1 MKNRFIQV
9 LKYPLFDLLA
19 AEITWLLFFVFR
31 KKIIEPQVLG
41 FELPLQIDNN
51 LLLGALVIPL
61 FWLLLYWMSGYYR
74 DVFRKSRLAE
84 LGITLLTTLIGT
96 LILFFVLFLDDTVAN
111 YKNYYLSLI
120 FYFSLHFILTY
131 SFRFIITT
139 QTKRRIQEKKI
150 WFNTLIIGSNE
161 KALELYRSLENQK
174 KPSGN
179 KILGYVSIENEK
191 NSPLQGLIPHL
202 GTITKVKSIVLLHQ
216 IEEVL
221 IAIESS
227 EHHILQKLITD
238 LDEKDVKIKVIPDM
252 YDILSGTVRFN
263 AIFGTPL
270 IEVNAVVMP
279 EWQQSVKR
287 LIDICFSALM
297 LILLFPIFI
306 IIAIAIIIDS
316 RGPVLFSQER
326 IGRYGKPFRIYKFR
340 SMRVDAESNG
350 PALSSSKDPRMTK
363 VGKFLRK
370 FRLDELPQFYN
381 VLKGNMSLV
390 GPRPE
395 RQFFIDQIVPRAPH
409 YRLLHRVKPGIT
421 SWGQV
426 KFGYAENVDQM
437 IERLQY
443 DLLYIENMSLALDFK
458 ILIYTILT
466 IIKAEGK

>member
-1 MKNRFIQV
+1 MKNRFFQV
-9 LKYPLFDLLA
+9 FKYVFFDLLA
-19 AEITWLLFFVFR
+19 AEITWLLFFAFR
-31 KKIIEPQVLG
+31 KKVIEPRVFG
-41 FELPLQIDNN
+41 FELPLEVDNN
-51 LLLGALVIPL
+51 LLLGSFVIPL
-61 FWLLLYWMSGYYR
+61 FWMLLSWMSGYYR
-74 DVFRKSRLAE
+74 DIFRKSRLAE

-96 LILFFVLFLDDTVAN
+96 LILFFVLFLDDAVAN
-111 YKNYYLSLI
+111 YKSYYLSLLV
-120 FYFSLHFILTY
+120 YFSMQFLLTY
-131 SFRFIITT
+131 SFRLILTS
-139 QTKRRIQEKKI
+139 QTLRRIREKKI

-161 KALELYRSLENQK
+161 KALELYRSIENQK
-174 KPSGN
+174 TSSGN
-179 KILGYVSIENEK
+179 KVLGFVSVGNEK
-191 NSPLQGLIPHL
+191 DSPLQGLLPHL
-202 GTITKVKSIVLLHQ
+202 GPITKVKSIVLLHQ
-216 IEEVL
+216 IEEVI

-252 YDILSGTVRFN
+252 YDILSGSVRFN

-287 LIDICFSALM
+287 AMDICVSFVM
-297 LILLFPIFI
+297 LILLLPVFAVLSLLIKL
-306 IIAIAIIIDS
+306 DS
-316 RGPVLFSQER
+316 PGPVIFSQER
-326 IGRYGKPFRIYKFR
+326 IGRYGKPFRIFKFR

-350 PALSSSKDPRMTK
+350 PALSSSQDPRMTR

-381 VLKGNMSLV
+381 VLLGDMSLV

-409 YRLLHRVKPGIT
+409 YRLLQRVKPGIT

-443 DLLYIENMSLALDFK
+443 DLLYIENMSLVLDFK

>member
-1 MKNRFIQV
+1 MKNRYLQV
-9 LKYPLFDLLA
+9 VKYAFFDLLA
-19 AEITWLLFFVFR
+19 AEVTWLLFFAFR
-31 KKIIEPQVLG
+31 KKVIEPKLLG
-41 FELPLQIDNN
+41 FELPLEADYN
-51 LLLGALVIPL
+51 LLLGAIIIPL
-61 FWLLLYWMSGYYR
+61 FWLLLSWMSGYYR
-74 DVFRKSRLAE
+74 DIFRKSRLAE
-84 LGITLLTTLIGT
+84 LGITFLTTLIGT
-96 LILFFVLFLDDTVAN
+96 LILFFVLFLDDAVAN
-111 YKNYYLSLI
+111 YKSYYLSLLV
-120 FYFSLHFILTY
+120 YFSLQFSFTY
-131 SFRFIITT
+131 AFRVFITT
-139 QTKRRIQEKKI
+139 QTIRRIRQKKI

-161 KALELYRSLENQK
+161 KALELYRSIENQK
-174 KPSGN
+174 VISGN
-179 KILGYVSIENEK
+179 KILGYVSVGNES
-191 NSPLQGLIPHL
+191 NSPLQGILPHL
-202 GTITKVKSIVLLHQ
+202 GPIYKVKSIVLLHQ
-216 IEEVL
+216 IEEVI

-252 YDILSGTVRFN
+252 YDILSGSVRFN

-287 LIDICFSALM
+287 AIDICFSALM
-297 LILLFPIFI
+297 LVLLFPLFI
-306 IIAIAIIIDS
+306 ILAILIKLDSKGPII
-316 RGPVLFSQER
+316 FSQER
-326 IGRYGKPFRIYKFR
+326 IGRYGKPFKIYKFR
-340 SMRVDAESNG
+340 SMRVDAERNG
-350 PALSSSKDPRMTK
+350 PALSSAQDPRMTRI
-363 VGKFLRK
+363 GKFLRK

-381 VLKGNMSLV
+381 VLKGDMSLV

-395 RQFFIDQIVPRAPH
+395 RQFYIDQIVPRAPH
-409 YRLLHRVKPGIT
+409 YRLLQRVKPGIT

>member
-1 MKNRFIQV
+1 MKNRYLQII
-9 LKYPLFDLLA
+9 KYALFDLLA
-19 AEITWLLFFVFR
+19 AECTWLLFFAFR
-31 KKIIEPQVLG
+31 KKVIEPKLLG
-41 FELPLQIDNN
+41 YELPLQADYN
-51 LLLGALVIPL
+51 LFLGAIIIPL
-61 FWLLLYWMSGYYR
+61 FWLMLSWMSGYYR
-74 DVFRKSRLAE
+74 DIFRKSRLAE

-96 LILFFVLFLDDTVAN
+96 LILFFVLFLDDAVAN
-111 YKNYYLSLI
+111 YKSYYLSLLV
-120 FYFSLHFILTY
+120 YFSLQFTFTY
-131 SFRFIITT
+131 AFRVIITS
-139 QTKRRIQEKKI
+139 QTIRRIRQKKI

-161 KALELYRSLENQK
+161 KALELYRSIENQK
-174 KPSGN
+174 ISSGN
-179 KILGYVSIENEK
+179 KILGYVSIGNEN
-191 NSPLQGLIPHL
+191 NSGLQGILPHL
-202 GTITKVKSIVLLHQ
+202 GPINKVKSIVLLHQ
-216 IEEVL
+216 IEEVI

-252 YDILSGTVRFN
+252 YDILSGSVRFN

-287 LIDICFSALM
+287 AIDICFSAFM
-297 LILLFPIFI
+297 LILLFPLFI
-306 IIAIAIIIDS
+306 LLAILIKLDSKGPII
-316 RGPVLFSQER
+316 FSQER
-326 IGRYGKPFRIYKFR
+326 IGRYGKPFKIFKFR

-350 PALSSSKDPRMTK
+350 PALSSAKDPRMTR

-381 VLKGNMSLV
+381 VLKGDMSLV

-395 RQFFIDQIVPRAPH
+395 RQYYIDQIVPRAPH
-409 YRLLHRVKPGIT
+409 YRLLQRVKPGIT

-437 IERLQY
+437 IERLQF